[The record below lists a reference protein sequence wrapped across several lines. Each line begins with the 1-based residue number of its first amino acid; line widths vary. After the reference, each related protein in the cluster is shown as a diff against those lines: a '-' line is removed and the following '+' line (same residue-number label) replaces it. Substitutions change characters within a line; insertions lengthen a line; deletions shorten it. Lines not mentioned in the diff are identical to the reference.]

1 MSSVEKRIQE
11 LVEVLKMTAHP
22 EGGFFAETFRSA
34 QEVDHPNGE
43 KRQLATSIYFLLRSQ
58 DVSHFHRI
66 QSDELWFWHEGSPL
80 SVHLLGE
87 KGHEILRLGPVDG
100 KEARSQHL
108 VPANTIFGSS
118 VDHPD
123 SYALVSCVVA
133 PGFDFRDF
141 ELFTADQ
148 LLPLYPKEEE
158 IIRKLT

>member
-1 MSSVEKRIQE
+1 MSPIEKRIEE
-11 LVEVLKMTAHP
+11 LVELLNMKAHP
-22 EGGFFAETFRSA
+22 EGGFYAETFRSD
-34 QEVDHPNGE
+34 QSVIHLNGE

-66 QSDELWFWHEGSPL
+66 QSDELWFWHEGSSL

-87 KGHEILRLGPVDG
+87 KGHEILPLGPVTESG
-100 KEARSQHL
+100 ARPQHL
-108 VPANTIFGSS
+108 VRANTIFGSS
-118 VDHPD
+118 VDYPN

-141 ELFTADQ
+141 ELFTAED
-148 LLPLYPKEEE
+148 LLPKYPEAKE